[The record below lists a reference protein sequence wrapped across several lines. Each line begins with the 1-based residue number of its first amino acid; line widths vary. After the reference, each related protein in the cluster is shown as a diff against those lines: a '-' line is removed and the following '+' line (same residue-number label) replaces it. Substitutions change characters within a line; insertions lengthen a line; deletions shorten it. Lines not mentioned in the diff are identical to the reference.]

1 MMDIIECIKKEY
13 ASRSMGELKD
23 FIKCTINHEL
33 TKTTLKISQP
43 DLINKTTQGFNKDM
57 KSIMTFNKPAKPHKG
72 IVRNQE
78 TDTKNQKIYRRYT
91 GVA

>member
-43 DLINKTTQGFNKDM
+43 DLITKMTQGFNEDVKTG
-57 KSIMTFNKPAKPHKG
+57 SSP
-72 IVRNQE
+72 
-78 TDTKNQKIYRRYT
+78 RRPLFLH
-91 GVA
+91 AIPFE

>member
-43 DLINKTTQGFNKDM
+43 DLINKTTQGFNKDV
-57 KSIMTFNKPAKPHKG
+57 KLLMTLNTPDTQHKR
-72 IVRNQE
+72 IVCNQ
-78 TDTKNQKIYRRYT
+78 
-91 GVA
+91 